1 MAFVGLVVEG
11 AGRAAIAEEGGGV
24 PGVAVLADAGGD
36 GGLVDEEGEGVGRA
50 RRAGVV
56 ALERLVEAG
65 AAADA
70 LGEVRAARL
79 EAGGAHAGAGA
90 GAGHG

>member
-1 MAFVGLVVEG
+1 M
-11 AGRAAIAEEGGGV
+11 
-24 PGVAVLADAGGD
+24 
-36 GGLVDEEGEGVGRA
+36 VDEEGEGVRRA

-79 EAGGAHAGAGA
+79 EAGCAHAGTGA
-90 GAGHG
+90 GALLEVEDAGVGIGAGGGNKVCNNG